1 MQEVTGSSPVPST
14 KTKPEAAGPGL
25 FVLPGHSRGGL
36 VRVLYCCAAEARPAD
51 ETAEVQRKRGA
62 ACGRY
67 SRAGVGAAVQIYE
80 HAATCDANLGNG
92 NQRGRALIFASPR
105 RRAQKKSASA
115 TRTTKQGV
123 SEPSSLR
130 GRVRIRFFFARS
142 AAPRAKDGRNC
153 INEQKAERPVRVLCR
168 FVCVCM

>member
-14 KTKPEAAGPGL
+14 KRKPEAIGPGFL
-25 FVLPGHSRGGL
+25 FCPDIAEAHP
-36 VRVLYCCAAEARPAD
+36 VRVLYCCASEALPAA

-80 HAATCDANLGNG
+80 HAATCDVNLGNG
-92 NQRGRALIFASPR
+92 NQRGRGLIFASPR

-115 TRTTKQGV
+115 TRPTKQGV
-123 SEPSSLR
+123 SEPSPLR
-130 GRVRIRFFFARS
+130 GRVRIRFFFGRG
-142 AAPRAKDGRNC
+142 APLRAKDGRNC

>member
-1 MQEVTGSSPVPST
+1 MLNFNFKENAKTVPLREVLGSSADGNGPPNESPGAYSSGAFVW
-14 KTKPEAAGPGL
+14 PE
-25 FVLPGHSRGGL
+25 HSRHAPI
-36 VRVLYCCAAEARPAD
+36 RVLYCCASEALPAA

-80 HAATCDANLGNG
+80 HAATCDVNLGNG

-115 TRTTKQGV
+115 TRPTKQGV
-123 SEPSSLR
+123 SEPSPLR
-130 GRVRIRFFFARS
+130 GRIRIRFFF
-142 AAPRAKDGRNC
+142 
-153 INEQKAERPVRVLCR
+153 V
-168 FVCVCM
+168 